1 VEKSEGNKN
10 KGRKESKKGVEMIRN
25 MGKKERNK

>member
-1 VEKSEGNKN
+1 MEKSERNKN
-10 KGRKESKKGVEMIRN
+10 KERKESKKGVEMIRN

>member
-1 VEKSEGNKN
+1 VEKSEENEN
-10 KGRKESKKGVEMIRN
+10 KGRKESRKGVKMIRN